1 MSSLKRI
8 TVLLSF
14 LLQTSPA
21 ANSEEKRLFS
31 QATSYTHQ
39 ERSNFLFNNEIL
51 SDVKFVVP
59 SSQHG
64 ECSDQKKKQDGD
76 PSSQVFVGNQK
87 SCIFFAMFCGK
98 MAETEKEINMPDCD
112 YDGTYMFELLRF
124 LYTDKV
130 CCLINRK

>member
-8 TVLLSF
+8 TVPLSF

-87 SCIFFAMFCGK
+87 SCIFLPCSVAKWLKPKKKSICQTVTMTVHICLNCCDSCTLIKFA
-98 MAETEKEINMPDCD
+98 A
-112 YDGTYMFELLRF
+112 L
-124 LYTDKV
+124 
-130 CCLINRK
+130 